1 MLAASWNGTN
11 DVQQRRTQMP
21 TQTPNITI
29 AQITA
34 VLQAMIAVAVAFGL
48 SITSEQQTAILGLSA
63 VIGLALTLGDA
74 HIRHGRAL
82 AVGQIKAAQS
92 GPAGPVVVTPNEA
105 PVRLDGI
112 AH

>member
-1 MLAASWNGTN
+1 MLADSWSGTN
-11 DVQQRRTQMP
+11 ALNKGGRQMP

-34 VLQAMIAVAVAFGL
+34 VLQAVIAVAVAFGL
-48 SITSEQQTAILGLSA
+48 SITNEQQTAVLGLSA

-92 GPAGPVVVTPNEA
+92 APAGAVGVAPNQVPVGF
-105 PVRLDGI
+105 DGMTG
-112 AH
+112 